1 MTQNDIRRKNLRKEE
16 PIYRQQA
23 QYLRIMGE
31 KKASDTTND
40 DVADK
45 LRNLDLLAWDE
56 TERYLARFAE
66 DLDDASYA
74 VTDLLIETACLGRTV
89 GMERELPPLTAALTF
104 ARLMAAG
111 DEVFEKYQDI
121 WIAIMS
127 SQDRNPEA
135 KPLFEKFCQEIEANK
150 FDPSTGKETIYRRGD
165 PIERFRSTGVAKTDA
180 RQEALQEALLYGIL
194 EATKEWNRKE
204 AFKACWPQWAELWK
218 YLLEKEELVEEISRK
233 HPKSSSNNTSINITL
248 VCNVAGLLNSHLKTL
263 GHDVA
268 SCSRLA
274 DLIKENWNSS
284 QSHKELS
291 KFTKLSD
298 EQAKLIKVWLTMNI
312 Q

>member
-1 MTQNDIRRKNLRKEE
+1 M
-16 PIYRQQA
+16 
-23 QYLRIMGE
+23 
-31 KKASDTTND
+31 
-40 DVADK
+40 ADK
-45 LRNLDLLAWDE
+45 LRNLDLLTWDE
-56 TERYLARFAE
+56 TERYFARFAE

-74 VTDLLIETACLGRTV
+74 VTDLLIETACLGRTI
-89 GMERELPPLTAALTF
+89 GMERELPPLIAALTF

-150 FDPSTGKETIYRRGD
+150 LDPSTGKETIYRRGD
-165 PIERFRSTGVAKTDA
+165 PIERFRSTRVAKTDA
-180 RQEALQEALLYGIL
+180 RQEALLYGIL

-291 KFTKLSD
+291 KITKLSD
-298 EQAKLIKVWLTMNI
+298 EQAKLIKAWLTMNI
-312 Q
+312 K

>member
-45 LRNLDLLAWDE
+45 LRNLDLLTWDE
-56 TERYLARFAE
+56 TERYFARFAE

-150 FDPSTGKETIYRRGD
+150 LDPSTGKETIYRRGD
-165 PIERFRSTGVAKTDA
+165 PIKRFRSTGVAKTDA
-180 RQEALQEALLYGIL
+180 RQEALLYGIL
-194 EATKEWNRKE
+194 EATKGWNRKE
-204 AFKACWPQWAELWK
+204 AFKACWPLWEELWK

-248 VCNVAGLLNSHLKTL
+248 VCNVAGLLNSHLKKQ

-284 QSHKELS
+284 QSHKELN
-291 KFTKLSD
+291 KTTKLSN
-298 EQAKLIKVWLTMNI
+298 EQAKLIKVWLTMNMK
-312 Q
+312 

>member
-45 LRNLDLLAWDE
+45 LRNLDLLTWDE

-74 VTDLLIETACLGRTV
+74 VTDLLIETACLGRTI
-89 GMERELPPLTAALTF
+89 GKERELPPLTAALTF

-165 PIERFRSTGVAKTDA
+165 PIERFRSTGVAKTEA
-180 RQEALQEALLYGIL
+180 RQEALLYGIL

-248 VCNVAGLLNSHLKTL
+248 VCNVAGLLNCHLKTL

-291 KFTKLSD
+291 KITKLSD

-312 Q
+312 K

>member
-40 DVADK
+40 NVADK
-45 LRNLDLLAWDE
+45 LRNLDLLTWDE
-56 TERYLARFAE
+56 TERYFARFAE

-74 VTDLLIETACLGRTV
+74 VTDLLIETACLGRTI

-150 FDPSTGKETIYRRGD
+150 LDPSTGKETIYRRGD
-165 PIERFRSTGVAKTDA
+165 PIERFRSTGVAKTEA
-180 RQEALQEALLYGIL
+180 RQEALLYGIL

-298 EQAKLIKVWLTMNI
+298 EQAKLIKAWLTMNI
-312 Q
+312 K

>member
-1 MTQNDIRRKNLRKEE
+1 MTQNDRRRKNLRKEE

-45 LRNLDLLAWDE
+45 LRNLDLLTWDE
-56 TERYLARFAE
+56 TERYFARFAE

-74 VTDLLIETACLGRTV
+74 VTDLLIETACLGRTI

-165 PIERFRSTGVAKTDA
+165 PIEQFRSTGVAKTDA
-180 RQEALQEALLYGIL
+180 RQEALLYGIL

-263 GHDVA
+263 DHDVA

-312 Q
+312 K

>member
-45 LRNLDLLAWDE
+45 LRNLDLLTWDE
-56 TERYLARFAE
+56 TERYFARFAE

-74 VTDLLIETACLGRTV
+74 VTDLLIETACLGRTI

-135 KPLFEKFCQEIEANK
+135 KSLFEKFCQEIEANK

-165 PIERFRSTGVAKTDA
+165 PIERFRSTGVAKTEA
-180 RQEALQEALLYGIL
+180 RQEALLYGIL
-194 EATKEWNRKE
+194 EATKGWNRKE
-204 AFKACWPQWAELWK
+204 AFKACWPLWEELWK

-248 VCNVAGLLNSHLKTL
+248 VCNVAGLLNSYLKTL

-291 KFTKLSD
+291 KITKLSD

-312 Q
+312 K

>member
-1 MTQNDIRRKNLRKEE
+1 M
-16 PIYRQQA
+16 
-23 QYLRIMGE
+23 
-31 KKASDTTND
+31 
-40 DVADK
+40 ADK
-45 LRNLDLLAWDE
+45 LRNLDLLTWDE

-74 VTDLLIETACLGRTV
+74 VTDLLIETACLGRTI

-180 RQEALQEALLYGIL
+180 RQEALLYGIL
-194 EATKEWNRKE
+194 EATKGWNRKE
-204 AFKACWPQWAELWK
+204 AFKACWPLWAELWK

-248 VCNVAGLLNSHLKTL
+248 VCNVAGLLNSHLKTQ

-291 KFTKLSD
+291 KTTKLSD
-298 EQAKLIKVWLTMNI
+298 EQAKLIKVWLTMNMK
-312 Q
+312 

>member
-165 PIERFRSTGVAKTDA
+165 PIERFRSTGVAKTEA
-180 RQEALQEALLYGIL
+180 RQEALLYGIL

>member
-74 VTDLLIETACLGRTV
+74 VTDLLIETACLGRTI

-165 PIERFRSTGVAKTDA
+165 PIERFRSTGVAKTEA
-180 RQEALQEALLYGIL
+180 RQEALLYGIL

-298 EQAKLIKVWLTMNI
+298 EQAKLIKAWLTINI
-312 Q
+312 K

>member
-1 MTQNDIRRKNLRKEE
+1 MTQNDRRRKNLRKEE

-45 LRNLDLLAWDE
+45 LRNLDLLTWDE

-66 DLDDASYA
+66 DLDDARYA
-74 VTDLLIETACLGRTV
+74 VTDLLIETACLGRTI

-165 PIERFRSTGVAKTDA
+165 PIKRFRSTGVAKTEA
-180 RQEALQEALLYGIL
+180 RQEALLYGIL
-194 EATKEWNRKE
+194 EATKGCNRKE
-204 AFKACWPQWAELWK
+204 AFNACWPLREELWK
-218 YLLEKEELVEEISRK
+218 YLLEKEELVEEISRN

-291 KFTKLSD
+291 KTTKLSD
-298 EQAKLIKVWLTMNI
+298 EQAKLIKAWLTMNMK
-312 Q
+312 

>member
-16 PIYRQQA
+16 PFYRQQA
-23 QYLRIMGE
+23 LYLRIMGE
-31 KKASDTTND
+31 KKASITVND

-56 TERYLARFAE
+56 TERYFARFAE

-74 VTDLLIETACLGRTV
+74 LTDLLADTASLGRTI
-89 GMERELPPLTAALTF
+89 GMERELPPLVAALTF
-104 ARLMAAG
+104 ARMMAGG
-111 DEVFEKYQDI
+111 DEVFEKYQNI

-150 FDPSTGKETIYRRGD
+150 FDPSTGKETLYRRGD
-165 PIERFRSTGVAKTDA
+165 PIERFLNTGVAKTEA
-180 RQEALQEALLYGIL
+180 RQEMLLYKIL
-194 EATKEWNRKE
+194 EATKGWNSKE
-204 AFKACWPQWAELWK
+204 AFKACWPLWEELWK
-218 YLLEKEELVEEISRK
+218 HLLEKEELVEEISRK
-233 HPKSSSNNTSINITL
+233 HPNSSSNNTSINITL
-248 VCNVAGLLNSHLKTL
+248 VCNVAGLLSSHLKTQ

-268 SCSRLA
+268 SCTRLA

-291 KFTKLSD
+291 KITKLSS
-298 EQAKLIKVWLTMNI
+298 EQAKQIKVWLDMKMK
-312 Q
+312 

>member
-1 MTQNDIRRKNLRKEE
+1 MTQNDRRRKNLRKEE

-45 LRNLDLLAWDE
+45 LRNLDLLTWDE

-74 VTDLLIETACLGRTV
+74 VTDLLIETACLGRTI

-165 PIERFRSTGVAKTDA
+165 PIERFRSSGVAKTEA
-180 RQEALQEALLYGIL
+180 RQEALLYGIL
-194 EATKEWNRKE
+194 EATKGWNRKE
-204 AFKACWPQWAELWK
+204 AFKACWPLWEELWK

-284 QSHKELS
+284 QSHKELN
-291 KFTKLSD
+291 KTTKLSK

-312 Q
+312 K

>member
-1 MTQNDIRRKNLRKEE
+1 MTQNDRRRKNLRKEE

-31 KKASDTTND
+31 KKASDTRND

-56 TERYLARFAE
+56 TERYFARFAE

-74 VTDLLIETACLGRTV
+74 VTDLLIETACLGRTI
-89 GMERELPPLTAALTF
+89 GMERELPPLIAVLTF

-150 FDPSTGKETIYRRGD
+150 FDPSTGKETLYRRGD
-165 PIERFRSTGVAKTDA
+165 PIERFLNTGLAKTEA
-180 RQEALQEALLYGIL
+180 RQEMLLYEIL
-194 EATKEWNRKE
+194 EATKGWNSKE
-204 AFKACWPQWAELWK
+204 AFKACWPLWEELWK
-218 YLLEKEELVEEISRK
+218 HLLEKEELAEEISRK

-248 VCNVAGLLNSHLKTL
+248 VCNVAGLLSSHLKTQ

-268 SCSRLA
+268 SCTRLA

-312 Q
+312 K

>member
-1 MTQNDIRRKNLRKEE
+1 MTQNDRRRKNLRKEE

-31 KKASDTTND
+31 KKASDTRND

-45 LRNLDLLAWDE
+45 LRNLDLLTWDE
-56 TERYLARFAE
+56 TERYFARFAE

-74 VTDLLIETACLGRTV
+74 VTDLLIETACLGRTIR
-89 GMERELPPLTAALTF
+89 MERELPPLIAALTF

-150 FDPSTGKETIYRRGD
+150 LDPSTGKETIYRRGD

>member
-1 MTQNDIRRKNLRKEE
+1 MTENDIRRKNLRKEE

-150 FDPSTGKETIYRRGD
+150 LDPSTGKETIYRRGD
-165 PIERFRSTGVAKTDA
+165 PIERFRSTRVAKTDA
-180 RQEALQEALLYGIL
+180 RQEALLYGIL

-248 VCNVAGLLNSHLKTL
+248 VCNVAGLLNSYLKTQ

-291 KFTKLSD
+291 KITKLSD

-312 Q
+312 K

>member
-66 DLDDASYA
+66 DLDDARYA
-74 VTDLLIETACLGRTV
+74 VTDLLIETACLGRTI

-165 PIERFRSTGVAKTDA
+165 PIERFRSSGVAKTDA
-180 RQEALQEALLYGIL
+180 RQEALLYGIL
-194 EATKEWNRKE
+194 EATKGWNRKE
-204 AFKACWPQWAELWK
+204 AFKACWPLWEELWK

-291 KFTKLSD
+291 KTTKLSD
-298 EQAKLIKVWLTMNI
+298 EQAKLIKAWLTMNMK
-312 Q
+312 

>member
-40 DVADK
+40 NVADK
-45 LRNLDLLAWDE
+45 LRNLDLLTWDE
-56 TERYLARFAE
+56 TERYFARFAE

-74 VTDLLIETACLGRTV
+74 VTDLLIETACLGRTI

-180 RQEALQEALLYGIL
+180 RQEALLYGIL
-194 EATKEWNRKE
+194 EATKGWNRKE
-204 AFKACWPQWAELWK
+204 AFKACWPLWEELWK

-248 VCNVAGLLNSHLKTL
+248 VCNVAGLLNSHLKNQ

-291 KFTKLSD
+291 KITKLSD
-298 EQAKLIKVWLTMNI
+298 EQAKLIKAWLTMNMK
-312 Q
+312 

>member
-66 DLDDASYA
+66 DLDDARYA

-165 PIERFRSTGVAKTDA
+165 PIERFRSTGVAKTEA
-180 RQEALQEALLYGIL
+180 RQEALLYGIL
-194 EATKEWNRKE
+194 EATKGWNRKE
-204 AFKACWPQWAELWK
+204 AFKACWPLWEELWK

-233 HPKSSSNNTSINITL
+233 HPKSNSNNTSINITL
-248 VCNVAGLLNSHLKTL
+248 VCNVAGLLNSHLKNQ

-291 KFTKLSD
+291 KTTKLSG
-298 EQAKLIKVWLTMNI
+298 EQEKLIKAWLTMNI
-312 Q
+312 K

>member
-45 LRNLDLLAWDE
+45 LRNLDLLTWDE
-56 TERYLARFAE
+56 TERYFARFAE

-165 PIERFRSTGVAKTDA
+165 PIERFRSTGVAKTEA
-180 RQEALQEALLYGIL
+180 RQEALLYGIL
-194 EATKEWNRKE
+194 EATKGWNRKE
-204 AFKACWPQWAELWK
+204 AFKACWPLWEELWK

-298 EQAKLIKVWLTMNI
+298 EQAKLIKAWLTMNI
-312 Q
+312 K

>member
-45 LRNLDLLAWDE
+45 LRNLDLLTWDE

-74 VTDLLIETACLGRTV
+74 VTDLLIETACLGRTI

-180 RQEALQEALLYGIL
+180 RQEALLYGIL

-312 Q
+312 K

>member
-1 MTQNDIRRKNLRKEE
+1 MTQNDRRRKNLRKEE

-74 VTDLLIETACLGRTV
+74 VTDLLIETACLGRTI

-111 DEVFEKYQDI
+111 NEVFEKYQDI

-165 PIERFRSTGVAKTDA
+165 PIKRFRSTGVAKTEA
-180 RQEALQEALLYGIL
+180 RQEALLYGIL
-194 EATKEWNRKE
+194 EATKGWNRKE
-204 AFKACWPQWAELWK
+204 AFKACWPLWEELWK

-263 GHDVA
+263 DRKSV
-268 SCSRLA
+268 
-274 DLIKENWNSS
+274 
-284 QSHKELS
+284 
-291 KFTKLSD
+291 
-298 EQAKLIKVWLTMNI
+298 V
-312 Q
+312 

>member
-74 VTDLLIETACLGRTV
+74 VTDLLIETACLGRTI

-165 PIERFRSTGVAKTDA
+165 PIKRFRSTGVAKTEA
-180 RQEALQEALLYGIL
+180 RQEALLYGIL

-312 Q
+312 K

>member
-45 LRNLDLLAWDE
+45 LRNLDLMAWDE

-165 PIERFRSTGVAKTDA
+165 PIERFRSTGVAKTEA
-180 RQEALQEALLYGIL
+180 RQEALLYGIL
-194 EATKEWNRKE
+194 EATKGWNRKE
-204 AFKACWPQWAELWK
+204 AFKACWPLWKELWK
-218 YLLEKEELVEEISRK
+218 YLLEMEELVEEISRK

-291 KFTKLSD
+291 KTTKLSG
-298 EQAKLIKVWLTMNI
+298 EQAKLIKAWLTMNI
-312 Q
+312 K

>member
-45 LRNLDLLAWDE
+45 LRNLDLLTWDE

-74 VTDLLIETACLGRTV
+74 VTDLLIETACLGRTI

-111 DEVFEKYQDI
+111 DEVFEKYQNI

-150 FDPSTGKETIYRRGD
+150 LDPSTGKETIYRRGD

-180 RQEALQEALLYGIL
+180 RQEALLYGIL

>member
-1 MTQNDIRRKNLRKEE
+1 MTQNDRRRKNLRKEE

-45 LRNLDLLAWDE
+45 LRNLDLLTWDE
-56 TERYLARFAE
+56 TERYFARFAE

-74 VTDLLIETACLGRTV
+74 VTDLLIETACLGRTI

-111 DEVFEKYQDI
+111 DDVFEKYQDI

-165 PIERFRSTGVAKTDA
+165 PIERFRSTGVAKTEA
-180 RQEALQEALLYGIL
+180 RQEALLYGIL
-194 EATKEWNRKE
+194 EATKGWNRKE
-204 AFKACWPQWAELWK
+204 AFKACWPLWEELWK

-312 Q
+312 K

>member
-74 VTDLLIETACLGRTV
+74 VTDLLIETACLGRTI

-150 FDPSTGKETIYRRGD
+150 LDPSTGKETIYRRGD
-165 PIERFRSTGVAKTDA
+165 PIERFRSTGVAKTEA
-180 RQEALQEALLYGIL
+180 RQEALLYGIL
-194 EATKEWNRKE
+194 EATKGWNRKE
-204 AFKACWPQWAELWK
+204 AFKACWTLWEKLWK

-233 HPKSSSNNTSINITL
+233 HPKSSSNYTSINITL
-248 VCNVAGLLNSHLKTL
+248 VCNVAGLLNSHLKNQ

-284 QSHKELS
+284 QSHKELN
-291 KFTKLSD
+291 KTTKLSD
-298 EQAKLIKVWLTMNI
+298 EQAKLIKAWLTMNI
-312 Q
+312 K

>member
-45 LRNLDLLAWDE
+45 LRNLDLLTWDE

-74 VTDLLIETACLGRTV
+74 VTDLLIETACLGRTI

-180 RQEALQEALLYGIL
+180 RQEALLYGIL
-194 EATKEWNRKE
+194 EATKGWNRKE
-204 AFKACWPQWAELWK
+204 AFKACWPLWEKLWK

-291 KFTKLSD
+291 KITKLSD
-298 EQAKLIKVWLTMNI
+298 EQAKLIKVWLTMNMK
-312 Q
+312 

>member
-1 MTQNDIRRKNLRKEE
+1 M
-16 PIYRQQA
+16 
-23 QYLRIMGE
+23 
-31 KKASDTTND
+31 
-40 DVADK
+40 ADK
-45 LRNLDLLAWDE
+45 LRNLDLLTWDE

-66 DLDDASYA
+66 DLDDARYA
-74 VTDLLIETACLGRTV
+74 VTDLLIETACLGRTI

-135 KPLFEKFCQEIEANK
+135 KPLFEKFCQAIEANK

-165 PIERFRSTGVAKTDA
+165 PIERFRSTGVAKTEA
-180 RQEALQEALLYGIL
+180 RQEALLYGIL
-194 EATKEWNRKE
+194 EATKGWNRKE
-204 AFKACWPQWAELWK
+204 AFKACWPLWEELWK

-291 KFTKLSD
+291 KTTKLSD
-298 EQAKLIKVWLTMNI
+298 EQAKLIKAWLTMNMK
-312 Q
+312 

>member
-1 MTQNDIRRKNLRKEE
+1 MTENDIRRKNLRKEE

-165 PIERFRSTGVAKTDA
+165 PIERFRSTGVAKTEA
-180 RQEALQEALLYGIL
+180 RQEALLYGIL
-194 EATKEWNRKE
+194 EATKGWNRKE
-204 AFKACWPQWAELWK
+204 AFKACWPLWEELWK

-248 VCNVAGLLNSHLKTL
+248 VCNVAGLLNSHLKTH

-291 KFTKLSD
+291 KTTKLSG
-298 EQAKLIKVWLTMNI
+298 EQAKLIKAWLTMNI
-312 Q
+312 K

>member
-1 MTQNDIRRKNLRKEE
+1 MTQNDRRRKNLRKEE

-45 LRNLDLLAWDE
+45 LRNLDLLTWDE
-56 TERYLARFAE
+56 TERYFARFAE

-74 VTDLLIETACLGRTV
+74 VTDLLIETACLGRTI
-89 GMERELPPLTAALTF
+89 GMERELPPLIAALTF

-165 PIERFRSTGVAKTDA
+165 PIAQFRSTGVAKTEA
-180 RQEALQEALLYGIL
+180 RQEALLYGIL
-194 EATKEWNRKE
+194 EATKGWNRKE
-204 AFKACWPQWAELWK
+204 AFKACWPLWEELWK
-218 YLLEKEELVEEISRK
+218 YLLKKEELVEEISRK

-248 VCNVAGLLNSHLKTL
+248 VCNVAGLLNSYLKTL

-291 KFTKLSD
+291 KITKLSD
-298 EQAKLIKVWLTMNI
+298 EQAKLIKAWLTMNMK
-312 Q
+312 

>member
-1 MTQNDIRRKNLRKEE
+1 MTQNDRRRKNLRKEE

-45 LRNLDLLAWDE
+45 LRNLDLLTWDE

-66 DLDDASYA
+66 DLDDARYA
-74 VTDLLIETACLGRTV
+74 VTDLLIETACLGRTI

-150 FDPSTGKETIYRRGD
+150 LDPSTGKETIYRRGD
-165 PIERFRSTGVAKTDA
+165 PIERFRSTGVAKPEA
-180 RQEALQEALLYGIL
+180 RQEALLYGIL
-194 EATKEWNRKE
+194 EATKGWNRKE
-204 AFKACWPQWAELWK
+204 AFKACWPLWEELWK

-274 DLIKENWNSS
+274 DLIKKNWNSS
-284 QSHKELS
+284 QSHKELN
-291 KFTKLSD
+291 KTTKLSK
-298 EQAKLIKVWLTMNI
+298 EQAKLIKAWLTMNMK
-312 Q
+312 

>member
-1 MTQNDIRRKNLRKEE
+1 MTQNDRRRKNLRKEE

-45 LRNLDLLAWDE
+45 LRNLDLLTWDE

-66 DLDDASYA
+66 DLDDARYA
-74 VTDLLIETACLGRTV
+74 VTDLLIETACLGRTI

-165 PIERFRSTGVAKTDA
+165 PIERFRSTGVAKTEA
-180 RQEALQEALLYGIL
+180 RQEALLYEIL
-194 EATKEWNRKE
+194 EATKGWNRKE
-204 AFKACWPQWAELWK
+204 AFKACWPLWEELWK

-284 QSHKELS
+284 QSHKELN
-291 KFTKLSD
+291 KTTKLSK
-298 EQAKLIKVWLTMNI
+298 EQAKLIKAWLTMNMK
-312 Q
+312 

>member
-1 MTQNDIRRKNLRKEE
+1 MTPNDIRRKNLRKEE

-165 PIERFRSTGVAKTDA
+165 PIERFRSTGVAKTEA
-180 RQEALQEALLYGIL
+180 RQEALLYGIL
-194 EATKEWNRKE
+194 EATKGWNRKE
-204 AFKACWPQWAELWK
+204 AFKACWPLWEELWK

-291 KFTKLSD
+291 KITKLSD
-298 EQAKLIKVWLTMNI
+298 EQAKLIKAWLTMNI
-312 Q
+312 K

>member
-1 MTQNDIRRKNLRKEE
+1 
-16 PIYRQQA
+16 
-23 QYLRIMGE
+23 MGE

-66 DLDDASYA
+66 DLDDARYA
-74 VTDLLIETACLGRTV
+74 VTDLLIETACLGRTI

-180 RQEALQEALLYGIL
+180 RQEALLYGIL
-194 EATKEWNRKE
+194 EATKGWNRKE
-204 AFKACWPQWAELWK
+204 AFKACWPLWEELWK

-291 KFTKLSD
+291 KTTKLSD
-298 EQAKLIKVWLTMNI
+298 EQAKLIKAWLTMNMK
-312 Q
+312 

>member
-1 MTQNDIRRKNLRKEE
+1 M
-16 PIYRQQA
+16 
-23 QYLRIMGE
+23 
-31 KKASDTTND
+31 
-40 DVADK
+40 ADK

-74 VTDLLIETACLGRTV
+74 VTDLLIETACLGRTI

-150 FDPSTGKETIYRRGD
+150 LDPSTGKETIYRRGD
-165 PIERFRSTGVAKTDA
+165 PIERFRSSGVAKTEA
-180 RQEALQEALLYGIL
+180 RQEALLYGIL
-194 EATKEWNRKE
+194 EATKGWNRKE
-204 AFKACWPQWAELWK
+204 AFKACWPLWEELWK

-233 HPKSSSNNTSINITL
+233 HPKSSSNYTSINITL
-248 VCNVAGLLNSHLKTL
+248 VCNVAGLLNSHLKTQ

-284 QSHKELS
+284 QSHKELN
-291 KFTKLSD
+291 KTTKLSK

-312 Q
+312 K

>member
-45 LRNLDLLAWDE
+45 LRNLDLLTWDE

-74 VTDLLIETACLGRTV
+74 VTDLLIETACLGRTI

-165 PIERFRSTGVAKTDA
+165 PIERFRSTGVAKTEA
-180 RQEALQEALLYGIL
+180 RQEALLYGIL
-194 EATKEWNRKE
+194 EATKGWNRKE
-204 AFKACWPQWAELWK
+204 AFKACWSLWEELWK

-291 KFTKLSD
+291 KITKLSD
-298 EQAKLIKVWLTMNI
+298 EQAKLIKVWLTMNMK
-312 Q
+312 

>member
-1 MTQNDIRRKNLRKEE
+1 MTQNDRRRKNLRKEE

-45 LRNLDLLAWDE
+45 LRNLDLLTWDE

-66 DLDDASYA
+66 DLDDARYA
-74 VTDLLIETACLGRTV
+74 VTDLLIETACLGRTI

-150 FDPSTGKETIYRRGD
+150 LDPSTGKETIYRRGD
-165 PIERFRSTGVAKTDA
+165 PIERFRSSGVAKTET
-180 RQEALQEALLYGIL
+180 RQEALLYGIL
-194 EATKEWNRKE
+194 EATKGWNRKE
-204 AFKACWPQWAELWK
+204 AFKACWPLWEELWK

-284 QSHKELS
+284 QSHKELN
-291 KFTKLSD
+291 KTTKLSK
-298 EQAKLIKVWLTMNI
+298 EQAKLIKAWLTMNMK
-312 Q
+312 

>member
-1 MTQNDIRRKNLRKEE
+1 MTENDIRRKNLRKEE

-31 KKASDTTND
+31 KKASGTTND

-74 VTDLLIETACLGRTV
+74 VTDLLIETACLGRTI

-165 PIERFRSTGVAKTDA
+165 PIERFRSTGVAKTEA
-180 RQEALQEALLYGIL
+180 RQEALLYGIL
-194 EATKEWNRKE
+194 EATKGWNRKE
-204 AFKACWPQWAELWK
+204 AFKACWPLWKELWK
-218 YLLEKEELVEEISRK
+218 YLLEMEELVEEISRK

-248 VCNVAGLLNSHLKTL
+248 VCNVAGLLSSHLKTQ

-291 KFTKLSD
+291 KTTKLSN
-298 EQAKLIKVWLTMNI
+298 EQAKLIKAWLTMNI
-312 Q
+312 K

>member
-1 MTQNDIRRKNLRKEE
+1 MTQNDRRRKNLRKEE

-45 LRNLDLLAWDE
+45 LRNLDLLTWDE
-56 TERYLARFAE
+56 TERYFARFAE

-74 VTDLLIETACLGRTV
+74 VTDLLIETACLGRTI
-89 GMERELPPLTAALTF
+89 GMERELPPLIAALTF

-165 PIERFRSTGVAKTDA
+165 PIERFRSTGVAKTEA
-180 RQEALQEALLYGIL
+180 RQEALLYGIL
-194 EATKEWNRKE
+194 EATKGWNRKE
-204 AFKACWPQWAELWK
+204 AFKACWPLWAELWK

-248 VCNVAGLLNSHLKTL
+248 VCNVAGLLNSHLKTQ

-291 KFTKLSD
+291 KITKLSD

-312 Q
+312 K